1 MTYARSAGVSLT
13 LERRMKLRI
22 WEMTASCS
30 FFDSWLDPESP
41 LLHPQ
46 NSPRNIN
53 IIKIL
58 NIFQSP
64 SSGFQ
69 V

>member
-1 MTYARSAGVSLT
+1 
-13 LERRMKLRI
+13 MKLRI